1 MPPTYP
7 TNLSESLSSQ
17 INRSIPRI
25 GIKLYDKQR
34 LSATHIG
41 VWSGGARGAAA
52 PPNFGQLRFFGQ
64 QEKNWAKPVFKD
76 ISMLFYYFEVGVIIQ
91 LHSHETVVAYHVM
104 SFWLLGKGI
113 IC

>member
-1 MPPTYP
+1 MKQDSGWELSIFFMPCSGTTLTPFPVGVRTGGGGKGGFVG
-7 TNLSESLSSQ
+7 EGVCSL
-17 INRSIPRI
+17 P
-25 GIKLYDKQR
+25 
-34 LSATHIG
+34 
-41 VWSGGARGAAA
+41 
-52 PPNFGQLRFFGQ
+52 PPNFGQ
-64 QEKNWAKPVFKD
+64 QEKIWAKPVFKD